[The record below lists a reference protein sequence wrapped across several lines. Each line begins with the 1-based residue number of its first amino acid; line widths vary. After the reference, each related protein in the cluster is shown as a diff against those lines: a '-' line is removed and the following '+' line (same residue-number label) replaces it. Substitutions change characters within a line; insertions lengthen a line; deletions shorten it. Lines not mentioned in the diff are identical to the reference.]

1 MATHSERILED
12 GEGILRMVPTWVPR
26 TFCIP
31 GRRLKLHPA
40 DLYAFGANRG
50 GIDERWFASCEKAD
64 NGPLTLP
71 DEGLSYVVNEVDGR
85 EEKVVFRE
93 VVVELGAKLLGD
105 KLWSAHHEWP
115 VFAKFFDNQ
124 GALPHHV
131 HHRKEHAE
139 RVGMRPKPEAYF
151 FPRQM
156 NNHGGDFPYTFFG
169 LEPGTSPNDVKACL
183 ARWNEGDNGI
193 LFLSKAFKLELGTGW
208 DIPAGILH
216 APGSLCTYEPQW
228 ASDIAAMFQS
238 LVNNVPLN
246 WNMLVKHVPEECKQD
261 LDYIVSLLDWEAN
274 TDPAFHKNHQLR
286 PKPVRPVEQMQ
297 AEGIMDAWVVYGSP
311 LFASK
316 ETTIL
321 PGRTVIMKD
330 PGAYSLV
337 AVQGAGK
344 LGRFQVESPVMI
356 RFGEL
361 THDEYFVSAQA
372 AQEGIRVSNPSPSDP
387 IVLLKTFG
395 PGTVTD

>member
-1 MATHSERILED
+1 MTANIEQIFED
-12 GEGILRMVPTWVPR
+12 GEGILRMAPSWVPR

-31 GRRLKLHPA
+31 GKRLKLHPA
-40 DLYAFGANRG
+40 DLYSFGANRG
-50 GIDERWFASCEKAD
+50 GIDERWFASCEKAQ
-64 NGPLTLP
+64 NGPLTQP
-71 DEGLSYVVNEVDGR
+71 DEGLSYVVYGTEGR
-85 EEKVVFRE
+85 EEKVLFRD
-93 VVVELGAKLLGD
+93 VVAQLGAKLLGSE
-105 KLWSAHHEWP
+105 LWSAHHEWP

-151 FPRQM
+151 FPPQM

-169 LEPGTSPNDVKACL
+169 LEPGTTPEDVKACL
-183 ARWNEGDNGI
+183 ERWNEGDNGI

-238 LVNNVPLN
+238 LVNNVPLS
-246 WNMLVKHVPEECKQD
+246 WDMLVKHVPVECKQD

-274 TDPAFHKNHQLR
+274 TDGEFRMNRQLR
-286 PKPVRPVEQMQ
+286 PQPVHPVEEMA
-297 AEGIMDAWVVYGSP
+297 AEGMLDYWVVFGSK

-321 PGRTVIMKD
+321 PGRTVTMRD
-330 PGAYSLV
+330 PGAYSMV
-337 AVQGAGK
+337 TVQGAGK
-344 LGRFQVESPVMI
+344 LGRWQVESPALI
-356 RFGEL
+356 RFGQL
-361 THDEYFVSAQA
+361 THDEYFVSAAVAKQ
-372 AQEGIRVSNPSPSDP
+372 GIRVTNPSPSDP

-395 PGTVTD
+395 PGTVTG